1 MNQPKHKRGL
11 SPPRRRVSRR
21 SPKTPK
27 TPKAPLSPKLR
38 GGDETTVFMGQGT
51 WGCVLSPPLSPPPRA
66 LADLAPSW
74 IGKITTNEIA
84 KQEFVHYELMRGAD
98 PTYRYGVYAAGE
110 PQPVEL
116 SKRSTSEL
124 AQLGRCSVGDIRLAL
139 QQQEQKLVIRQAE
152 AEAEAGAK
160 KTRKRPRASPLPL
173 LSPSPLSML
182 LSETIMA
189 RATEGDMQQIVKQL
203 YAQDKSLM
211 DTPRV
216 LAQTRDHL
224 RACERLVEGLCVY
237 HSAGV
242 VHRDIKPDNAVLA
255 DGTFINPIAYKYIDF
270 GASVDF
276 TAAAKAHS
284 ARDKDMPWLFAPF
297 LFRSLATT
305 SVFAADSTNEEFN
318 IADNVDASI
327 ATQEGEV
334 CLPTWITRAD
344 QLTAMYEAAGPNLT
358 HAQTHAFFTSVV
370 LPKPKSKSKPKK
382 TKTAQ
387 RPEAL
392 ALLVA
397 TVHNDIYAL
406 GIVVGI
412 LFSACTGTHLVL
424 DIDGTARGVGGKA
437 AGILGD
443 CAARFVLDVCKGLIW
458 PWNIRERFRNIVMVV
473 EAEASRI

>member
-11 SPPRRRVSRR
+11 SPSRRRVSRR
-21 SPKTPK
+21 SPKTPQTIK
-27 TPKAPLSPKLR
+27 KLR
-38 GGDETTVFMGQGT
+38 GGDETTMFMGQGT

-139 QQQEQKLVIRQAE
+139 QQQEQELATRQAK
-152 AEAEAGAK
+152 AEAGAGAGAK

-173 LSPSPLSML
+173 SLPLPL

-189 RATEGDMQQIVKQL
+189 RATEGDMQHIVKQL

-255 DGTFINPIAYKYIDF
+255 DGTFVNPIAYKYIDF

-305 SVFAADSTNEEFN
+305 SVFAKDSTSDEFN

-370 LPKPKSKSKPKK
+370 LPKPKSKSKSKPKPKK

-387 RPEAL
+387 RPEAR

-458 PWNIRERFRNIVMVV
+458 PWNIRERFRNIVMVA